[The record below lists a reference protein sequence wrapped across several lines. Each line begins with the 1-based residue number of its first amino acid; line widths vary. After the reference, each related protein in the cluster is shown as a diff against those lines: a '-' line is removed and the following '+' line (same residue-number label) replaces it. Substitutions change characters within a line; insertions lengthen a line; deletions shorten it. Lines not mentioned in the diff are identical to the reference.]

1 MVYCDTI
8 LSEYPNSIVSLSPL
22 QSSTFRFSCLPV
34 SRVECMLRLPSLDLV
49 FSSKRADGEINEEFG
64 EGGGG
69 AGGGSPCRAP
79 PDGATA
85 AADATSSSR

>member
-1 MVYCDTI
+1 MQCPTI
-8 LSEYPNSIVSLSPL
+8 RRALYLKKSFFL

-69 AGGGSPCRAP
+69 GSPSKAAEP
-79 PDGATA
+79 
-85 AADATSSSR
+85 AADTTSASR

>member
-1 MVYCDTI
+1 M
-8 LSEYPNSIVSLSPL
+8 

-64 EGGGG
+64 DGGGG
-69 AGGGSPCRAP
+69 GSGGSPCKAE
-79 PDGATA
+79 GTSAA
-85 AADATSSSR
+85 AADTSASSR

>member
-1 MVYCDTI
+1 MYYTKSVCLI
-8 LSEYPNSIVSLSPL
+8 SSLYSLPM

-64 EGGGG
+64 GGGG
-69 AGGGSPCRAP
+69 SGGSPCKAE
-79 PDGATA
+79 GASAA
-85 AADATSSSR
+85 AADTSASSR